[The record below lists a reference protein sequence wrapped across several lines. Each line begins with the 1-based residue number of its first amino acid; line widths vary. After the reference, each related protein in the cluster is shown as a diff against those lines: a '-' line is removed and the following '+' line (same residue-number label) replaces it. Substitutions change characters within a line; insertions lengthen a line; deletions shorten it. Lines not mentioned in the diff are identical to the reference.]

1 MAFKK
6 DTKIKSNFTKITI
19 GLASPEEI
27 LENSCG
33 EVTKPETINY
43 RTYKPERDGLF
54 CERIFGPT
62 KDYEC
67 ACGKYKRIRYKGIVC
82 DRCGVEVTE
91 KKVRRERTGHIEL
104 VVPVAHIWYFRSLPN
119 KIGYLLGLPT
129 KKLDA
134 IIYYERYVVIQP
146 GVMAGKKDAEGN
158 DLIGSNM
165 YDLLSEEEYNEIV
178 ETKLSPE
185 NDYLDD
191 NDPNKFIAKMGA
203 EAIYDL
209 LVRLDLDSLSYEL
222 RDRANSDSSMQ
233 RKNEALKRLQVV
245 EAFRSSVEKGINRPE
260 WMIMKIIP
268 VTPPELR
275 PLVPLDGGRFATS
288 DLNDLYRRVIIRNN
302 RLKRL
307 MEIKAPEVILRNE
320 KRMLQEAVDSL
331 FDNSR
336 KSSAVKS
343 ESNRPLKSLS
353 DSLKGKQ
360 GRFRQNLLSKRV
372 DYSARSVIVVGP
384 ELKMGECGL
393 PKLMAAEL
401 CPELKMGEC
410 GLPKLMA
417 AELYKPF
424 IIRKLIERGIVKT
437 VKSAKKIV
445 DRREP
450 VIWDILENVMKGHPV
465 LLNRAPTLHRLGIQ
479 AFQPKLIE
487 GKAIQ
492 LHPLACTAF
501 NADFDGDQMAVHLP
515 LSNEAILEAQIL
527 MLQSHNILNPANG
540 APITVPS
547 QDMVLGLY
555 YISKIR
561 PGAKGEGLTFY
572 GPEEAII
579 AHNEGKCDLHA
590 QVKVMVDDI
599 VDGKP
604 CKHMVETS
612 VGRVIVNG
620 IIPKEVGYVNRII
633 SKKSLRD
640 IIADVIKN
648 VGFAEACEFLDG
660 IKNLGYRMAYE
671 AGLSFNLDDI
681 IIPESKKALVEK
693 GNEEVRQITENY
705 NMGFITDN
713 ERYNQVI
720 DTWTHINN
728 DLGNVLMKEMT
739 EADQGFNAVF
749 MMLDSGARGSKDQIR
764 QLSGMRGLM
773 AKPQK
778 AGAEGAQIIENPI
791 LSNFKEGM
799 SVLEYFISTHG
810 ARKGLADT
818 AMKTADAGYLTRRL
832 VDVSHDVIINEE
844 DCGTLRGL
852 VCTALKNGDE
862 TISTLYE
869 RILGRVSVH
878 DIIHPST
885 GELIVA
891 AGEEIT
897 EPIAQA
903 IEDSPIE
910 SVEIR
915 SVLTCESKHGVCMK
929 CYGRNLAT
937 RRMVQKGEAVG
948 VIAAQAIGEPG
959 TQLTLRTF
967 HAGGVAANAAA
978 NASIVAKN
986 DSLLEFEEVRTVPFD
1001 EDGREC
1007 DMVVSRLG
1015 EIRFVD
1021 PNTKI
1026 VLSTVN
1032 VPYGS
1037 SLYFKTG
1044 DTVKKG
1050 DKIAQWDPF
1059 NAVIVTEYAGTLKF
1073 HDVIEGITFR
1083 AETDDTTGLT
1093 EKIVTESKDK
1103 SKVPTCDVIGA
1114 DGEVIGTYNFP
1125 VGGHVVVED
1134 GQTMKTGETLVKIPR
1149 AAAKGGDI
1157 TGGLPRVT
1165 ELFEARN
1172 PSNPAIVSEIDG
1184 EVTMGKVKRGN
1195 REIIVTSKTGEQRK
1209 YLVSLSKQILV
1220 QEHDAVRAGT
1230 PLSDGVITPADILAI
1245 KGPTAVQEYI
1255 VNEVQDVYRLQGVKI
1270 NDKHFEIIVR
1280 QMMRKVQI
1288 NDPGDTSFLE
1298 QEIVDKLDFAE
1309 ENDRIWG
1316 KKVVIDAG
1324 DSENLQ
1330 KGQIVTARKLRDENS
1345 MLKRRDMKI
1354 VQVRDA
1360 VPATSTQ
1367 ILQGI
1372 TRAALQTKSFM
1383 SAASFQETTKVLN
1396 EAAIRGK
1403 VDTLEGMK
1411 ENVIAGHLIP
1421 AGTGLREFEKIIV
1434 GSKEEY
1440 ERMQANKKNVLDF
1453 AEEPALEEK

>member
-1 MAFKK
+1 MAFKREN
-6 DTKIKSNFTKITI
+6 KIKSNFTKITI

-27 LENSCG
+27 QSNSYG
-33 EVTKPETINY
+33 EVLKPETINY

-67 ACGKYKRIRYKGIVC
+67 HCGKYKRIRYKGIVC

-91 KKVRRERTGHIEL
+91 KKVRRERAGHIQL

-119 KIGYLLGLPT
+119 KMGYLLGIPT
-129 KKLDA
+129 KKLDS

-146 GVMAGKKDAEGN
+146 GVLGDEFAVN
-158 DLIGSNM
+158 DLLTE
-165 YDLLSEEEYNEIV
+165 DEYLEIL
-178 ETKLSPE
+178 KRLPKD
-185 NDYLDD
+185 NQYLEDT
-191 NDPNKFIAKMGA
+191 DPNKFIAKMGA
-203 EAIYDL
+203 EAVYDL
-209 LVRLDLDSLSYEL
+209 LTRINLDDLSYEL
-222 RDRANSDSSMQ
+222 RARANSDTSVQ
-233 RKNEALKRLQVV
+233 RKTEALKRLQVV
-245 EAFRSSVEKGINRPE
+245 ESFRASKDRNRPE
-260 WMIMKIIP
+260 WMIMKVIP

-288 DLNDLYRRVIIRNN
+288 DLNDLYRRVLIRNN

-307 MEIKAPEVILRNE
+307 LEIKAPEVILRNE

-343 ESNRPLKSLS
+343 DSNRPLKSLS

-360 GRFRQNLLSKRV
+360 GRFRQNLLGKRV
-372 DYSARSVIVVGP
+372 DYSARSVIVVG
-384 ELKMGECGL
+384 
-393 PKLMAAEL
+393 
-401 CPELKMGEC
+401 PELKMGEC

-445 DRREP
+445 DRRES
-450 VIWDILENVMKGHPV
+450 VIWDILEHVMKGHPV

-479 AFQPKLIE
+479 AFQPKMIE

-515 LSNEAILEAQIL
+515 LSNEAILEAQML

-555 YISKIR
+555 YITKLR
-561 PGAKGEGLTFY
+561 PGAKGSGLTFY
-572 GPEEAII
+572 GAEEAII
-579 AHNEGKCDLHA
+579 AFNERRVDVHA
-590 QVKVMVDDI
+590 PVKVMVDD
-599 VDGKP
+599 VDEEGNIY
-604 CKHMVETS
+604 KHLVETS
-612 VGRVIVNG
+612 VGRVIVNE
-620 IIPKEVGYVNRII
+620 IIPVEVGYVNTII

-640 IIADVIKN
+640 IISRVIKT
-648 VGFAEACEFLDG
+648 VGMARAGEFLDG
-660 IKNLGYRMAYE
+660 IKNLGYRKAYE
-671 AGLSFNLDDI
+671 GGLSFNLDDI
-681 IIPESKKALVEK
+681 IIPAEKADIVK
-693 GNEEVRQITENY
+693 RGNEEIDQITMNY

-720 DTWTHINN
+720 DTWTHVNT
-728 DLGNVLMKEMT
+728 DLKKTLMKQMT

-749 MMLDSGARGSKDQIR
+749 MMLDSGARGSADQIA
-764 QLSGMRGLM
+764 QLAGMRGLM

-862 TISTLYE
+862 VISTLSE

-878 DIIHPST
+878 DIIHPTT
-885 GELIVA
+885 GRLIVA

-897 EPIAQA
+897 EKVAQE

-937 RRMVQKGEAVG
+937 RKMVQKGEAVG

-978 NASIVAKN
+978 NAAIFAKN
-986 DSLLEFEEVRTVPFD
+986 PSKIEFEELRTVPFD
-1001 EDGREC
+1001 EDGKMCE
-1007 DMVVSRLG
+1007 MVVSRLG
-1015 EIRFVD
+1015 EVRFVD
-1021 PNTKI
+1021 PNTNI
-1026 VLSTVN
+1026 VLSTMN

-1037 SLYFKTG
+1037 SLYHKNG
-1044 DTVKKG
+1044 EIVEKG
-1050 DKIAQWDPF
+1050 EKIAQWDPF
-1059 NAVIVTEYAGTLKF
+1059 NAVIVTEYAGTLRF
-1073 HDVIEGITFR
+1073 NDVKEGATYR

-1093 EKIVTESKDK
+1093 EKIITESKDRNM
-1103 SKVPTCDVIGA
+1103 VPTCDILDA
-1114 DGEVIGTYNFP
+1114 NGEKIGTYNFP
-1125 VGGHVVVED
+1125 VGGHIVVED
-1134 GQTMKTGETLVKIPR
+1134 GQTVKTGETLVKIPR
-1149 AAAKGGDI
+1149 AAVKGGDI

-1172 PSNPAIVSEIDG
+1172 PSNPAVVSEIDG
-1184 EVTMGKVKRGN
+1184 EVSMGKVKRGN

-1230 PLSDGVITPADILAI
+1230 PLSDGVITPNDILAI

-1298 QEIVDKLDFAE
+1298 QEVVDKLDFAE

-1324 DSENLQ
+1324 DSQNLQ
-1330 KGQIVTARKLRDENS
+1330 KGQIVTVRRLRDENS
-1345 MLKRRDMKI
+1345 QLKRKDLRLVK
-1354 VQVRDA
+1354 VRDA
-1360 VPATSTQ
+1360 VAATSTQ

-1403 VDTLEGMK
+1403 VDKLEGMK
-1411 ENVIAGHLIP
+1411 ENVICGHLIP
-1421 AGTGLREFEKIIV
+1421 AGTGLREFDKLIV

-1440 ERMQANKKNVLDF
+1440 NRIQANRKNVIEYS
-1453 AEEPALEEK
+1453 EEPASQDED

>member
-6 DTKIKSNFTKITI
+6 DSKIKSNFTKITI

-27 LENSCG
+27 LESSFG

-146 GVMAGKKDAEGN
+146 GLLAGKKDSEGN
-158 DLIGSNM
+158 DLLGSNKF
-165 YDLLSEEEYNEIV
+165 DLLSEEEYNDLLDNHI
-178 ETKLSPE
+178 SPE

-191 NDPNKFIAKMGA
+191 SDPNKFIAKMGA

-209 LVRLDLDSLSYEL
+209 LVRIDLDSLSYEL
-222 RDRANSDSSMQ
+222 RDRANSDSSVQ

-245 EAFRSSVEKGINRPE
+245 EAFRGSKNINRPE

-268 VTPPELR
+268 VIPPELR

-307 MEIKAPEVILRNE
+307 IEIKAPEVILRNE

-343 ESNRPLKSLS
+343 DSNRPLKSLS

-360 GRFRQNLLSKRV
+360 GRFRQNLLGKRV
-372 DYSARSVIVVGP
+372 DYSARSVIVVG
-384 ELKMGECGL
+384 
-393 PKLMAAEL
+393 
-401 CPELKMGEC
+401 PELKMGEC

-555 YISKIR
+555 YITKIR

-590 QVKVMVDDI
+590 QVKVVVKDLDEGGKLVDR
-599 VDGKP
+599 
-604 CKHMVETS
+604 MVETS

-620 IIPKEVGYVNRII
+620 IIPEEVGYVNKVI

-640 IIADVIKN
+640 IIADVIKT

-660 IKNLGYRMAYE
+660 IKNLGYRMAYL

-681 IIPESKKALVEK
+681 IIPPEKAALVEK

-705 NMGFITDN
+705 NMGFITDT

-832 VDVSHDVIINEE
+832 VDVSHDVIITEE

-862 TISTLYE
+862 VISTLYE

-878 DIIHPST
+878 DIIHPTT

-897 EPIAQA
+897 EAVAQK

-978 NASIVAKN
+978 NAAIFAKN
-986 DSLLEFEEVRTVPFD
+986 DSRLEFEELRTVPFD
-1001 EDGREC
+1001 EDGRKCE
-1007 DMVVSRLG
+1007 MVVSRLG
-1015 EIRFVD
+1015 EVRFVD

-1026 VLSTVN
+1026 VLSTMN

-1037 SLYFKTG
+1037 SLYHKTG
-1044 DTVKKG
+1044 DIVAKG
-1050 DKIAQWDPF
+1050 EKIAQWDPF

-1073 HDVIEGITFR
+1073 NDVIEGVTYR
-1083 AETDDTTGLT
+1083 AETDETTELT
-1093 EKIVTESKDK
+1093 EKIITESKDK
-1103 SKVPTCDVIGA
+1103 SKVPTCDIIDANGDKV
-1114 DGEVIGTYNFP
+1114 GTYNFP

-1134 GQTMKTGETLVKIPR
+1134 GQTVKTGETLVKIPR
-1149 AAAKGGDI
+1149 AVGKAGDI

-1172 PSNPAIVSEIDG
+1172 PSNPAVVSEIDG

-1230 PLSDGVITPADILAI
+1230 PLSDGVVTPADILAI

-1316 KKVVIDAG
+1316 KKVVTDAG
-1324 DSENLQ
+1324 DSDNLQ
-1330 KGQIVTARKLRDENS
+1330 KGQIVTVRKLRDENS
-1345 MLKRRDMKI
+1345 MLKRRDLKL

-1403 VDTLEGMK
+1403 VDYLEGMK
-1411 ENVIAGHLIP
+1411 ENVICGHLIP
-1421 AGTGLREFEKIIV
+1421 AGTGLREFEKLIV

-1440 ERMQANKKNVLDF
+1440 DRMQANRKNVLDF
-1453 AEEPALEEK
+1453 GDEESEPAAAEEKPAEAVATEPQA

>member
-6 DTKIKSNFTKITI
+6 DSKIKSNFTKITI

-27 LENSCG
+27 LESSYG

-119 KIGYLLGLPT
+119 KLGYLLGLPT
-129 KKLDA
+129 KKLDT

-146 GVMAGKKDAEGN
+146 GVMEGKKDSEGN
-158 DLIGSNM
+158 DAIGSNKF
-165 YDLLSEEEYNEIV
+165 DLLSEDEYNDILDNHVSQDNE
-178 ETKLSPE
+178 
-185 NDYLDD
+185 YLEDS
-191 NDPNKFIAKMGA
+191 DPTKFIAKMGA
-203 EAIYDL
+203 EAIYEL
-209 LVRLDLDSLSYEL
+209 LIRLDLDSLSYEL

-245 EAFRSSVEKGINRPE
+245 EAFRGSKDFNHPE

-268 VTPPELR
+268 VIPPELR

-307 MEIKAPEVILRNE
+307 IEIKAPEVILRNE

-343 ESNRPLKSLS
+343 DSNRPLKSLS

-360 GRFRQNLLSKRV
+360 GRFRQNLLGKRV
-372 DYSARSVIVVGP
+372 DYSARSVIVVG
-384 ELKMGECGL
+384 
-393 PKLMAAEL
+393 
-401 CPELKMGEC
+401 PELKMGEC

-515 LSNEAILEAQIL
+515 LSNEAVLEAQIL

-555 YISKIR
+555 YITKIR

-579 AHNEGKCDLHA
+579 AHNDGKCELHSLIKVIVKDLDE
-590 QVKVMVDDI
+590 KGNI
-599 VDGKP
+599 VDK
-604 CKHMVETS
+604 MVETS

-620 IIPKEVGYVNRII
+620 IIPDEVGFVNKVI

-640 IIADVIKN
+640 IIADVIKT

-660 IKNLGYRMAYE
+660 IKNLGYRMAYL

-681 IIPESKKALVEK
+681 IIPPEKVTLVEK
-693 GNEEVRQITENY
+693 GNEEIRQITENY
-705 NMGFITDN
+705 NMGFITDT

-832 VDVSHDVIINEE
+832 VDVSHDVIINED

-862 TISTLYE
+862 IISTLSE

-878 DIIHPST
+878 DIIHPTT
-885 GELIVA
+885 GALIIA

-897 EPIAQA
+897 EQVAQI

-915 SVLTCESKHGVCMK
+915 SVLTCESKHGVCKK

-978 NASIVAKN
+978 NAAIIAKN
-986 DSLLEFEEVRTVPFD
+986 DSKIEFEELRTVPF
-1001 EDGREC
+1001 EEEGKKCE
-1007 DMVVSRLG
+1007 MVVSRLG
-1015 EIRFVD
+1015 EVRFVD

-1026 VLSTVN
+1026 VLSTMN
-1032 VPYGS
+1032 IPYGS
-1037 SLYFKTG
+1037 SLYHKSG
-1044 DTVKKG
+1044 DVVPK
-1050 DKIAQWDPF
+1050 DEKIAQWNPF

-1073 HDVIEGITFR
+1073 NDVIEGITFR
-1083 AETDDTTGLT
+1083 AETDETTGLT
-1093 EKIVTESKDK
+1093 EKIITESKDK
-1103 SKVPTCDVIGA
+1103 SKVPTCDILDANG
-1114 DGEVIGTYNFP
+1114 DKLGTYNFP
-1125 VGGHVVVED
+1125 VGGHVVVDD
-1134 GQTMKTGETLVKIPR
+1134 GQTLKTGETLVKIPR
-1149 AAAKGGDI
+1149 AVGKAGDI

-1172 PSNPAIVSEIDG
+1172 PSNPAVVSEIDG

-1309 ENDRIWG
+1309 ENDRVWG
-1316 KKVVIDAG
+1316 KKVITDAG
-1324 DSENLQ
+1324 DSETM
-1330 KGQIVTARKLRDENS
+1330 KAGQIVTVRKLRDENS
-1345 MLKRRDMKI
+1345 SLKRRDLKLI
-1354 VQVRDA
+1354 QVRDA

-1403 VDTLEGMK
+1403 VDRLEGMK
-1411 ENVIAGHLIP
+1411 ENVICGHLIP
-1421 AGTGLREFEKIIV
+1421 AGTGQREFEKLIV

-1440 ERMQANKKNVLDF
+1440 DRIQANRKNVIDF
-1453 AEEPALEEK
+1453 AEEAVDAKNE

>member
-1 MAFKK
+1 MAFRKENK
-6 DTKIKSNFTKITI
+6 TKSNFSKISI

-27 LENSCG
+27 LENSSG
-33 EVTKPETINY
+33 EVLKPETINY

-54 CERIFGPT
+54 CERIFGPI

-67 ACGKYKRIRYKGIVC
+67 HCGKYKRIRYKGIVC

-91 KKVRRERTGHIEL
+91 KKVRRERMGHIQL

-129 KKLDA
+129 KKLDS

-146 GVMAGKKDAEGN
+146 GVKAEDG
-158 DLIGSNM
+158 IAE
-165 YDLLSEEEYNEIV
+165 YDLLSEEEYLDILDTLPKDNQ
-178 ETKLSPE
+178 
-185 NDYLDD
+185 YLED

-209 LVRLDLDSLSYEL
+209 LARLDLDALSYEL
-222 RDRANSDSSMQ
+222 RHRAGNDASQQ

-245 EAFRSSVEKGINRPE
+245 ESFRASRGRNKPE
-260 WMIMKIIP
+260 WMIVRIVP
-268 VTPPELR
+268 VIPPELR

-307 MEIKAPEVILRNE
+307 IEIKAPEVILRNE
-320 KRMLQEAVDSL
+320 KRMLQESVDSL

-336 KSSAVKS
+336 KSSAVKTDA
-343 ESNRPLKSLS
+343 NRPLKSLS

-360 GRFRQNLLSKRV
+360 GRFRQNLLGKRV

-384 ELKMGECGL
+384 ELKMGECGI
-393 PKLMAAEL
+393 
-401 CPELKMGEC
+401 
-410 GLPKLMA
+410 PKLMA

-445 DRREP
+445 DRKEP
-450 VIWDILENVMKGHPV
+450 VIWDILEHVMKGHPV

-479 AFQPKLIE
+479 AFQPKMIE

-515 LSNEAILEAQIL
+515 LSNEAILEAQML

-540 APITVPS
+540 APITVPA

-555 YISKIR
+555 YITKLRS
-561 PGAKGEGLTFY
+561 GAKGEGLTFY
-572 GPEEAII
+572 GPEEALI
-579 AHNEGKCDLHA
+579 AYNEGKVDIHA
-590 QVKVMVDDI
+590 PVKVIVKDVDENGNI
-599 VDGKP
+599 VDV
-604 CKHMVETS
+604 MRETS
-612 VGRVIVNG
+612 VGRVIVNE
-620 IIPKEVGYVNRII
+620 IVPPEAGYINTII

-640 IIADVIKN
+640 IISDVIK
-648 VGFAEACEFLDG
+648 VCGVAKAADFLDG
-660 IKNLGYRMAYE
+660 IKNLGYQMAFKG
-671 AGLSFNLDDI
+671 GLSFNLGDI
-681 IIPESKKALVEK
+681 IIPKEKETLVQK
-693 GNEEVRQITENY
+693 GYDEVEQVVNNY
-705 NMGFITDN
+705 NMGFITNN
-713 ERYNQVI
+713 ESYNQII
-720 DTWTHINN
+720 DTWTHVNSKLSNI
-728 DLGNVLMKEMT
+728 LMKQLT
-739 EADQGFNAVF
+739 NDNDGFNSVF
-749 MMLDSGARGSKDQIR
+749 MMMDSGARGSKEQIR

-778 AGAEGAQIIENPI
+778 AGAEGGQIIENPI
-791 LSNFKEGM
+791 LSNFKEGL

-818 AMKTADAGYLTRRL
+818 ALKTADAGYLTRRL
-832 VDVSHDVIINEE
+832 VDVSHDVIITEE

-852 VCTALKNGDE
+852 VCTDLKNNDE
-862 TISTLYE
+862 VIATLYE

-878 DIIHPST
+878 DIIHPTT
-885 GELIVA
+885 GELLVA
-891 AGEEIT
+891 GGEEIT
-897 EPIAQA
+897 EEVAKKIQ
-903 IEDSPIE
+903 DSPIE

-915 SVLTCESKHGVCMK
+915 SVLTCEAKKGVCAK

-937 RRMVQKGEAVG
+937 SRMVQKGEAVG
-948 VIAAQAIGEPG
+948 VIAAQSIGEPG

-967 HAGGVAANAAA
+967 HAGGTAANIAA

-986 DSLLEFEEVRTVPFD
+986 SARLEFEELRTVDIVD
-1001 EDGREC
+1001 EMGEAAKVVVGRLAE
-1007 DMVVSRLG
+1007 V
-1015 EIRFVD
+1015 RFVD
-1021 PNTKI
+1021 VNTGI
-1026 VLSTVN
+1026 VLSTHN

-1037 SLYFKTG
+1037 TLYVSDG
-1044 DTVKKG
+1044 DLVEKG
-1050 DKIAQWDPF
+1050 KLIAKWDPF
-1059 NAVIVTEYAGTLKF
+1059 NAVIITEATGKIEF
-1073 HDVIEGITFR
+1073 EGVIENVTYKVESDE
-1083 AETDDTTGLT
+1083 ATGLR
-1093 EKIVTESKDK
+1093 EIIIIESKDK
-1103 SKVPTCDVIGA
+1103 TKVPSAHILTE
-1114 DGEVIGTYNFP
+1114 DGDLIRTYNLP
-1125 VGGHVVVED
+1125 VGGHVIIEN
-1134 GQTMKTGETLVKIPR
+1134 GQKVKAGEVIVKIPR
-1149 AAAKGGDI
+1149 AVGKAGDI

-1172 PSNPAIVSEIDG
+1172 PSNPAVVSEIDG
-1184 EVTMGKVKRGN
+1184 EVTMGKIKRGN
-1195 REIIVTSKTGEQRK
+1195 REIIVTSKTGEVKK
-1209 YLVSLSKQILV
+1209 YLVALSKQILV
-1220 QEHDAVRAGT
+1220 QENDYVRAGT
-1230 PLSDGVITPADILAI
+1230 PLSDGATTPADILAI

-1288 NDPGDTSFLE
+1288 DEPGDTRFLE
-1298 QEIVDKLDFAE
+1298 QQVVDKLEFME

-1316 KKVVIDAG
+1316 KKVVVDAG
-1324 DSENLQ
+1324 DSQNMQ
-1330 KGQIVTARKLRDENS
+1330 PGQIVTARKLRDENS
-1345 MLKRRDMKI
+1345 MLKRRDLKP
-1354 VQVRDA
+1354 VEVRDA
-1360 VPATSTQ
+1360 VAATSTQ

-1372 TRAALQTKSFM
+1372 TRAALQTSSFM

-1396 EAAIRGK
+1396 EAAINGK
-1403 VDTLEGMK
+1403 TDKLEGMK
-1411 ENVIAGHLIP
+1411 ENVICGHLIP
-1421 AGTGLREFEKIIV
+1421 AGTGQREFEKIIV

-1440 ERMQANKKNVLDF
+1440 DRILANKKTVLDYN
-1453 AEEPALEEK
+1453 EVE

>member
-6 DTKIKSNFTKITI
+6 DTKVKNNFSKITI
-19 GLASPEEI
+19 SLASPEEI
-27 LENSCG
+27 KENSYG

-54 CERIFGPT
+54 CEKIFGPT

-67 ACGKYKRIRYKGIVC
+67 GCGKYKRIRYKGIVC

-91 KKVRRERTGHIEL
+91 RKVRRERSGHIEL

-129 KKLDA
+129 KKLDTVV
-134 IIYYERYVVIQP
+134 YYEKYIVIQP
-146 GVMAGKKDAEGN
+146 GAVAGMKNPETGEDLNGSHRLDLLTEDEYLNIVDNRLSDTN
-158 DLIGSNM
+158 DL
-165 YDLLSEEEYNEIV
+165 
-178 ETKLSPE
+178 
-185 NDYLDD
+185 LDD
-191 NDPNKFIAKMGA
+191 SDPNKFIAKMGA
-203 EAIYDL
+203 EAILDL
-209 LVRLDLDSLSYEL
+209 LHELTIEDANGLTGLDKLSFEL
-222 RDRANSDSSMQ
+222 RDRASNDSSQM
-233 RKNEALKRLQVV
+233 RKTEALKRLQVV
-245 EAFRSSVEKGINRPE
+245 EAFRSSKNVNKPE

-268 VTPPELR
+268 VIPPELR

-336 KSSAVKS
+336 KASAVKS

-360 GRFRQNLLSKRV
+360 GRFRQNLLGKRV
-372 DYSARSVIVVGP
+372 DYSARSVIVVG
-384 ELKMGECGL
+384 
-393 PKLMAAEL
+393 
-401 CPELKMGEC
+401 PELKMGEC

-465 LLNRAPTLHRLGIQ
+465 LLNRAPTLHRLSVL

-492 LHPLACTAF
+492 LHPLACTPF

-515 LSNEAILEAQIL
+515 LSNEAVLEAQIL
-527 MLQSHNILNPANG
+527 MLQSHNVLNPANG
-540 APITVPS
+540 ASITVPS

-555 YISKIR
+555 YITKIR
-561 PGAKGEGLTFY
+561 PGAKGEGLSFY

-579 AHNEGKCDLHA
+579 AYNEKRCDLHA
-590 QVKVMVDDI
+590 QVKVLVDDLI
-599 VDGKP
+599 DGKRVR
-604 CKHMVETS
+604 HMVETS
-612 VGRVIVNG
+612 VGRVVVNELVPSEIG
-620 IIPKEVGYVNRII
+620 FFNGII
-633 SKKSLRD
+633 SKKSLRNL
-640 IIADVIKN
+640 IAIVIKS
-648 VGFAEACEFLDG
+648 VGMARACTFLDG
-660 IKNLGYRMAYE
+660 IKNLGYRMAYL

-681 IIPESKKALVEK
+681 IVPDDKKAIVQK
-693 GNEEVRQITENY
+693 GQDEVDNITANFD
-705 NMGFITDN
+705 MGLITDK

-720 DTWTHINN
+720 DAWTHVNAN
-728 DLGNVLMKEMT
+728 LKKAVMKHMT
-739 EADQGFNAVF
+739 EADQGFNAVY
-749 MMLDSGARGSKDQIR
+749 MMLDSGARGSADQIA
-764 QLSGMRGLM
+764 QLAGMRGLM

-778 AGAEGAQIIENPI
+778 AGAEGNSIIENPI
-791 LSNFKEGM
+791 LSNLKEGM
-799 SVLEYFISTHG
+799 SVQEYFIASHG

-832 VDVSHDVIINEE
+832 VDVAHDVIITEE

-852 VCTALKNGDE
+852 ECRALKNGDE
-862 TISTLYE
+862 VISSLSE

-878 DIIHPST
+878 DVVDPHT
-885 GELIVA
+885 NEVIVV
-891 AGEEIT
+891 AGEEIR
-897 EPIAQA
+897 EDEAER
-903 IEDSPIE
+903 IEKCGVE
-910 SVEIR
+910 MVEIR
-915 SVLTCESKHGVCMK
+915 SVLTCESKKGVCRK

-937 RRMVQKGEAVG
+937 AKMVQMGEAVG

-967 HAGGVAANAAA
+967 HAGGVAGNVAA
-978 NASIVAKN
+978 NAGIKAKN
-986 DSLLEFEEVRTVPFD
+986 EARLKFEELRTVPYVD
-1001 EDGREC
+1001 DNDVEC
-1007 DMVVSRLG
+1007 QMVVSRLA
-1015 EIRFVD
+1015 EVQFID
-1021 PNTKI
+1021 QNTDI
-1026 VLSTVN
+1026 VLSSMQ

-1037 SLYFKTG
+1037 SLYFKDG
-1044 DTVKKG
+1044 DTVKPG
-1050 DKIAQWDPF
+1050 DQICRWDPF
-1059 NAVIVTEYAGTLKF
+1059 NAVIVSEYAGKLCF
-1073 HDVIEGITFR
+1073 HDVVEGQTFK
-1083 AETDDTTGLT
+1083 AETDETSGMT
-1093 EKIVTESKDK
+1093 ERIITDSRDHTL
-1103 SKVPTCDVIGA
+1103 VPTVDVVNA
-1114 DGEVIGTYNFP
+1114 DGEVLVTYNLP
-1125 VGGHVVVED
+1125 VGGHLVVENGD
-1134 GQTMKTGETLVKIPR
+1134 VIKTGTTLVKIPR
-1149 AAAKGGDI
+1149 AVGGAGDI

-1172 PSNPAIVSEIDG
+1172 PSNPAVVSEIDG
-1184 EVTMGKVKRGN
+1184 EVSMGKQKRGN
-1195 REIIVTSKTGEQRK
+1195 REVIVTSKTADQKK
-1209 YLVSLSKQILV
+1209 YLVPLSRQILV

-1230 PLSDGVITPADILAI
+1230 PLSDGSITPNDILAI

-1280 QMMRKVQI
+1280 QMMRKVRI
-1288 NDPGDTSFLE
+1288 DDPGDTIFLE
-1298 QEIVDKLDFAE
+1298 QELVDKLDFAD

-1316 KKVVIDAG
+1316 KKVVTDAG
-1324 DSENLQ
+1324 DSEVLV
-1330 KGQIVTARKLRDENS
+1330 KGQIVSARKLRDENS
-1345 MLKRRDMKI
+1345 SLKRRDLKL

-1367 ILQGI
+1367 VLQGI
-1372 TRAALQTKSFM
+1372 TRAALGTKSFM

-1403 VDTLEGMK
+1403 VDHLEGMK
-1411 ENVIAGHLIP
+1411 ENVICGHLIP
-1421 AGTGLREFEKIIV
+1421 AGTGLRRWEKIIV
-1434 GSKEEY
+1434 GSREEY
-1440 ERMQANKKNVLDF
+1440 DRMEANKKNVLDF
-1453 AEEPALEEK
+1453 ANQAEEQ

>member
-1 MAFKK
+1 MAFRKE
-6 DTKIKSNFTKITI
+6 TKIKSNFTKISI

-27 LENSCG
+27 LENSSG
-33 EVTKPETINY
+33 EVLKPETINY

-54 CERIFGPT
+54 CERIFGPV

-67 ACGKYKRIRYKGIVC
+67 HCGKYKRIRYKGIVC

-91 KKVRRERTGHIEL
+91 KKVRRERMGHIQL

-129 KKLDA
+129 KKLDSV
-134 IIYYERYVVIQP
+134 IYYERYVVIQP
-146 GVMAGKKDAEGN
+146 GVKAEDGVN
-158 DLIGSNM
+158 V
-165 YDLLSEEEYNEIV
+165 YDLLSEEEYLDILDTLPKDNQ
-178 ETKLSPE
+178 
-185 NDYLDD
+185 YLEDT
-191 NDPNKFIAKMGA
+191 DPNKFIAKMGA

-209 LVRLDLDSLSYEL
+209 LSRLDLDALSYEL
-222 RDRANSDSSMQ
+222 RDKAGSDSSQQ
-233 RKNEALKRLQVV
+233 RKTEALKRLQVV
-245 EAFRSSVEKGINRPE
+245 ESFRASRGRNKPE
-260 WMIMKIIP
+260 WMIVRIVP
-268 VTPPELR
+268 VIPPELR

-307 MEIKAPEVILRNE
+307 IEIKAPEVILRNE

-336 KSSAVKS
+336 KSSAVKTDA
-343 ESNRPLKSLS
+343 NRPLKSLS

-360 GRFRQNLLSKRV
+360 GRFRQNLLGKRV

-384 ELKMGECGL
+384 ELKMGECGI
-393 PKLMAAEL
+393 
-401 CPELKMGEC
+401 
-410 GLPKLMA
+410 PKLMA

-445 DRREP
+445 DRKEA
-450 VIWDILENVMKGHPV
+450 VIWDILEYVMKGHPV

-479 AFQPKLIE
+479 AFQPKMIE

-515 LSNEAILEAQIL
+515 LSNEAILEAQML
-527 MLQSHNILNPANG
+527 MLQAHNILNPANG
-540 APITVPS
+540 APITVPA

-555 YISKIR
+555 YITKLR
-561 PGAKGEGLTFY
+561 KGAKGEGLKFY

-579 AHNEGKCDLHA
+579 AYNEGKVDIHAPVQVLVNDLDENGNI
-590 QVKVMVDDI
+590 VKM
-599 VDGKP
+599 
-604 CKHMVETS
+604 MRETS
-612 VGRVIVNG
+612 VGRVIVNELV
-620 IIPKEVGYVNRII
+620 PDEVGYLNTII

-640 IIADVIKN
+640 IISNVIKT
-648 VGFAEACEFLDG
+648 VGVARACEFLDG
-660 IKNLGYRMAYE
+660 IKNLGYKMAYQG
-671 AGLSFNLDDI
+671 GLSFNLGDI
-681 IIPESKKALVEK
+681 IIPKEK
-693 GNEEVRQITENY
+693 EELIKRGNEEIDQIMMNY

-720 DTWTHINN
+720 DTWTHVNN
-728 DLGNVLMKEMT
+728 DLSNILMKT
-739 EADQGFNAVF
+739 ISSDDQGFNSVF
-749 MMLDSGARGSKDQIR
+749 MMLDSGARGSKEQIR

-791 LSNFKEGM
+791 LSNFKEGL

-818 AMKTADAGYLTRRL
+818 ALKTADAGYLTRRL
-832 VDVSHDVIINEE
+832 VDVSHDVIVNEE

-852 VCTALKNGDE
+852 VCTALKNNDE
-862 TISTLYE
+862 VIATLYE

-878 DIIHPST
+878 DIIHPTT

-891 AGEEIT
+891 GGEEIT
-897 EPIAQA
+897 EDVAQK

-915 SVLTCESKHGVCMK
+915 SVLTCESKKGVCAK

-937 RRMVQKGEAVG
+937 SRMVNKGEAVG
-948 VIAAQAIGEPG
+948 VIAAQSIGEPG

-967 HAGGVAANAAA
+967 HAGGTAGNIAA
-978 NASIVAKN
+978 NASIVAKH
-986 DSLLEFEEVRTVPFD
+986 DARLEFEELRVVDTVEETGEAVKIVVGRLAEVRFIDV
-1001 EDGREC
+1001 
-1007 DMVVSRLG
+1007 
-1015 EIRFVD
+1015 
-1021 PNTKI
+1021 NTGI
-1026 VLSTVN
+1026 VLSTHN

-1037 SLYFKTG
+1037 KLYAADGEVVEK
-1044 DTVKKG
+1044 DRL
-1050 DKIAQWDPF
+1050 IAKWDPF
-1059 NAVIVTEYAGTLKF
+1059 NAVIITEAAGRVEF
-1073 HDVIEGITFR
+1073 ESVIEGITYKVESDE
-1083 AETDDTTGLT
+1083 ATGLR
-1093 EKIVTESKDK
+1093 EIIITESKDK
-1103 SKVPTCDVIGA
+1103 TKVPSAHIMSEDGSVIR
-1114 DGEVIGTYNFP
+1114 TYNLP
-1125 VGGHVVVED
+1125 VGGHVVVENNQKVKSGD
-1134 GQTMKTGETLVKIPR
+1134 VLVKIPR
-1149 AAAKGGDI
+1149 AVGKAGDI

-1172 PSNPAIVSEIDG
+1172 PSNPAVVSEIDG

-1195 REIIVTSKTGEQRK
+1195 REIIVTSKTGEVRK
-1209 YLVSLSKQILV
+1209 YLVALSKQILV
-1220 QEHDAVRAGT
+1220 QENDYVRAGT
-1230 PLSDGVITPADILAI
+1230 PLSDGAITPADILAI

-1280 QMMRKVQI
+1280 QMMRKVEI
-1288 NDPGDTSFLE
+1288 NEPGDTRFLE
-1298 QEIVDKLDFAE
+1298 QQIVDKLEFME

-1316 KKVVIDAG
+1316 KKVVTDAG
-1324 DSENLQ
+1324 DSENLVP
-1330 KGQIVTARKLRDENS
+1330 GQIVTARKLRDENS
-1345 MLKRRDMKI
+1345 MLKRRDLKL
-1354 VQVRDA
+1354 VEVRDA

-1372 TRAALQTKSFM
+1372 TRAALQTSSFM

-1396 EAAIRGK
+1396 EAAINGK
-1403 VDTLEGMK
+1403 IDKLEGMK
-1411 ENVIAGHLIP
+1411 ENVICGHLIP
-1421 AGTGLREFEKIIV
+1421 AGTGQREFDKIIV

-1440 ERMQANKKNVLDF
+1440 DRILANRKNVLDYS
-1453 AEEPALEEK
+1453 EVE

>member
-6 DTKIKSNFTKITI
+6 DTKIKNNFTKITI

-27 LENSCG
+27 LENSFG

-91 KKVRRERTGHIEL
+91 KKVRRERSGHIEL
-104 VVPVAHIWYFRSLPN
+104 VVPIAHIWYFRSLPN
-119 KIGYLLGLPT
+119 KIGYLLGMPT

-134 IIYYERYVVIQP
+134 VVYYEKYIVIKP
-146 GVMAGKKDAEGN
+146 GAFEGRTDKDGLEIN
-158 DLIGSNM
+158 GSHRM
-165 YDLLSEEEYNEIV
+165 DLLTEDEYLNI
-178 ETKLSPE
+178 
-185 NDYLDD
+185 LDTQLD
-191 NDPNKFIAKMGA
+191 PNNQLLPDDDPNKFIAKMGA
-203 EAIYDL
+203 EAIRDL
-209 LVRLDLDSLSYEL
+209 LTDLDLDSISYEL
-222 RDRANSDSSMQ
+222 RDRANNDSSQQ
-233 RKNEALKRLQVV
+233 RKTEALKRLQVV
-245 EAFRSSVEKGINRPE
+245 EAFRSSKEVNKPE
-260 WMIMKIIP
+260 WMIMKILP
-268 VTPPELR
+268 VIPPELR

-307 MEIKAPEVILRNE
+307 VEIKAPEVILRNE

-336 KSSAVKS
+336 KASAVKS

-360 GRFRQNLLSKRV
+360 GRFRQNLLGKRV
-372 DYSARSVIVVGP
+372 DYSARSVIVVG
-384 ELKMGECGL
+384 
-393 PKLMAAEL
+393 
-401 CPELKMGEC
+401 PELKMGEC

-515 LSNEAILEAQIL
+515 LSNEAVLEAQIL

-555 YISKIR
+555 YITKLR
-561 PGAKGEGLTFY
+561 PGAKGEGLSFY

-579 AHNEGKCDLHA
+579 AYNDGKCDLHA
-590 QVKVMVDDI
+590 PVKVLVDDI
-599 VDGKP
+599 VEGQP
-604 CKHMVETS
+604 VKHIVETS
-612 VGRVIVNG
+612 VGRVVVNQ
-620 IIPKEVGYVNRII
+620 IIPDELGFVNEII
-633 SKKSLRD
+633 SKKSLRG
-640 IIADVIKN
+640 IIARVIKA
-648 VGFAEACEFLDG
+648 VGMARACAFLDG
-660 IKNLGYRMAYE
+660 IKNLGYHMSYVA
-671 AGLSFNLDDI
+671 NLDDI
-681 IIPESKKALVEK
+681 IIPVEKEAIVEK
-693 GNEEVRQITENY
+693 GQREVEEITNNY

-720 DTWTHINN
+720 DAWTHVN
-728 DLGNVLMKEMT
+728 DELGDVLMKEMT
-739 EADQGFNAVF
+739 EADQGFNAVY
-749 MMLDSGARGSKDQIR
+749 MMLDSGARGSQDQIK

-799 SVLEYFISTHG
+799 SVLEYFIASHG

-832 VDVSHDVIINEE
+832 VDVSHDVIITQE

-852 VCTALKNGDE
+852 ECRALKNGDE
-862 TISTLYE
+862 IVSSLGE

-878 DIIHPST
+878 DIIHPTT
-885 GELIVA
+885 GELICA
-891 AGEEIT
+891 AGEEIN
-897 EPIAQA
+897 EEKADI
-903 IEDSPIE
+903 IEKSPIE
-910 SVEIR
+910 MVEIR
-915 SVLTCESKHGVCMK
+915 SVLTCESKRGICAK

-937 RRMVQKGEAVG
+937 SRMVQLGEAAG

-967 HAGGVAANAAA
+967 HAGGVAGNAAA

-986 DSLLEFEEVRTVPFD
+986 DARIEFEEVRDVPFRDD
-1001 EDGREC
+1001 ESKDCR
-1007 DMVVSRLG
+1007 MVVSRLG
-1015 EIRFVD
+1015 EIRFID
-1021 PNTKI
+1021 PNTDI
-1026 VLSTVN
+1026 VLSTLDL
-1032 VPYGS
+1032 PYGS
-1037 SLYFKTG
+1037 ILYNKHG
-1044 DTVKKG
+1044 DIVKQG
-1050 DKIAQWDPF
+1050 DLIAKWDPF
-1059 NAVIVTEYAGTLKF
+1059 NALIVTEYAGTLRF
-1073 HDVIEGITFR
+1073 NDVIDGVTFK
-1083 AETDDTTGLT
+1083 AETDDTTGLS
-1093 EKIVTESKDK
+1093 EKIIIDAKDHT
-1103 SKVPTCDVIGA
+1103 KVPTCDVLDA
-1114 DGEVIGTYNFP
+1114 DGNVLGTYNFP
-1125 VGGHVVVED
+1125 VGCHVVVED
-1134 GQTMKTGETLVKIPR
+1134 GQKVSTGATLVKIPR
-1149 AAAKGGDI
+1149 AVGGAGDI

-1172 PSNPAIVSEIDG
+1172 PSNPAVVSEIDG
-1184 EVTMGKVKRGN
+1184 EVTMGKLKRGN
-1195 REIIVTSKTGEQRK
+1195 REIIVTPKHGEPHK
-1209 YLVSLSKQILV
+1209 YLVNLSKQLLV

-1230 PLSDGVITPADILAI
+1230 PLSDGVITPNDILAI

-1288 NDPGDTSFLE
+1288 NDPGDTTFLE
-1298 QEIVDKLDFAE
+1298 QELVDKLDFAE

-1316 KKVVIDAG
+1316 KKVVTDAG
-1324 DSENLQ
+1324 DSENL
-1330 KGQIVTARKLRDENS
+1330 KAGQIITLRKLRDENS
-1345 MLKRRDMKI
+1345 SLKRRDLRL

-1360 VPATSTQ
+1360 VQATATQ

-1372 TRAALQTKSFM
+1372 TRAALGTKSFM

-1403 VDTLEGMK
+1403 QDRLEGMK
-1411 ENVIAGHLIP
+1411 ENVICGHRIP
-1421 AGTGLREFEKIIV
+1421 AGTGLRQFDKLIV
-1434 GSKEEY
+1434 GSREDY
-1440 ERMQANKKNVLDF
+1440 ERIEANKKNILDIDV
-1453 AEEPALEEK
+1453 KDSNI

>member
-1 MAFKK
+1 MAFRK
-6 DTKIKSNFTKITI
+6 DSKIKSNFTKISI

-27 LENSCG
+27 LENSSG
-33 EVTKPETINY
+33 EVLKPETINY

-54 CERIFGPT
+54 CERIFGPV

-67 ACGKYKRIRYKGIVC
+67 HCGKYKRIRYKGIVC

-91 KKVRRERTGHIEL
+91 KKVRRERMGHIQL

-119 KIGYLLGLPT
+119 KIGYLLGVPS
-129 KKLDA
+129 KKLDMV
-134 IIYYERYVVIQP
+134 IYYERYIVVQP
-146 GVMAGKKDAEGN
+146 GIKEGEVN
-158 DLIGSNM
+158 T
-165 YDLLSEEEYNEIV
+165 YDLLSEEEYLDIV
-178 ETKLSPE
+178 DSLPAE
-185 NDYLDD
+185 NQYLEDS
-191 NDPNKFIAKMGA
+191 DPNKFIAKMGA

-209 LVRLDLDSLSYEL
+209 LTRLDLDALSYEL
-222 RDRANSDSSMQ
+222 RDKAGNDSSQQ

-245 EAFRSSVEKGINRPE
+245 ESFRSSRGRNKPE
-260 WMIMKIIP
+260 WMIVRIVP
-268 VTPPELR
+268 VTPPDLR

-307 MEIKAPEVILRNE
+307 IEIKAPEVILRNE

-343 ESNRPLKSLS
+343 DANRPLKSLS

-360 GRFRQNLLSKRV
+360 GRFRQNLLGKRV
-372 DYSARSVIVVGP
+372 DYSARSVIVVG
-384 ELKMGECGL
+384 
-393 PKLMAAEL
+393 
-401 CPELKMGEC
+401 PELKMGEC

-445 DRREP
+445 DRKEP
-450 VIWDILENVMKGHPV
+450 VIFDILEHVMKGHPV

-479 AFQPKLIE
+479 AFQPKMIE

-515 LSNEAILEAQIL
+515 LSNEAILEAQML

-555 YISKIR
+555 YITKLR
-561 PGAKGEGLTFY
+561 KGAKGEGLTFY
-572 GPEEAII
+572 GPEEALI
-579 AHNEGKCDLHA
+579 AYNEGKVDIHA
-590 QVKVMVDDI
+590 PVKVLVDDL
-599 VDGKP
+599 VDGKIQ
-604 CKHMVETS
+604 KVMRETS
-612 VGRVIVNG
+612 VGRVIVNEIVPTEAG
-620 IIPKEVGYVNRII
+620 FVNTVI

-640 IIADVIKN
+640 IISDVIKI
-648 VGFAEACEFLDG
+648 VGVARAAEFLDG
-660 IKNLGYRMAYE
+660 IKNLGYQMAFE
-671 AGLSFNLDDI
+671 GGLSFNLDDI
-681 IIPESKKALVEK
+681 IIPKEKEELVK
-693 GNEEVRQITENY
+693 RGNEEIEQITMNY

-720 DTWTHINN
+720 DTWTHVNN
-728 DLGNVLMKEMT
+728 DLSNVLMKT
-739 EADQGFNAVF
+739 ISSDDQGFNAVY
-749 MMLDSGARGSKDQIR
+749 MMSDSGARGSKEQIR

-791 LSNFKEGM
+791 LSNFKEGL

-818 AMKTADAGYLTRRL
+818 ALKTADAGYLTRRL

-852 VCTALKNGDE
+852 VCTALKNNDE
-862 TISTLYE
+862 VIASLYE

-878 DIIHPST
+878 DIVHPTT

-891 AGEEIT
+891 GGEEIT
-897 EPIAQA
+897 EAIAQK
-903 IEDSPIE
+903 IEESPIE

-915 SVLTCESKHGVCMK
+915 SVLTCESKKGVCMK

-937 RRMVQKGEAVG
+937 SKMVQKGEAVG
-948 VIAAQAIGEPG
+948 VIAAQSIGEPG

-967 HAGGVAANAAA
+967 HAGGTAANIAANAT
-978 NASIVAKN
+978 IVAKHN
-986 DSLLEFEEVRTVPFD
+986 ARLEFDELRTVDSVEETGEAVKVVVGRLAEVRFID
-1001 EDGREC
+1001 
-1007 DMVVSRLG
+1007 
-1015 EIRFVD
+1015 I
-1021 PNTKI
+1021 NTGI
-1026 VLSTVN
+1026 IISSQL

-1037 SLYFKTG
+1037 KLYVNDG
-1044 DTVKKG
+1044 DTVEKG
-1050 DKIAQWDPF
+1050 TLIAKWDPF
-1059 NAVIVTEYAGTLKF
+1059 NAVIVTEVAGRIEF
-1073 HDVIEGITFR
+1073 ENVIEGVTYKV
-1083 AETDDTTGLT
+1083 ESDESTGLR
-1093 EKIVTESKDK
+1093 EIIITESKDK
-1103 SKVPTCDVIGA
+1103 GKVPSAHILTE
-1114 DGEVIGTYNFP
+1114 DGELIRTYNLP

-1134 GQTMKTGETLVKIPR
+1134 KQSVKSGDIIVKIPR
-1149 AAAKGGDI
+1149 VAGKAGDI

-1172 PSNPAIVSEIDG
+1172 PSNPAVVSEIDG
-1184 EVTMGKVKRGN
+1184 EITMGKVKRGN
-1195 REIIVTSKTGEQRK
+1195 REITVTSKTGDVKK
-1209 YLVSLSKQILV
+1209 YLVALSKQILV
-1220 QEHDAVRAGT
+1220 QENDYVRAGT
-1230 PLSDGVITPADILAI
+1230 PLSDGAITPADILAI

-1280 QMMRKVQI
+1280 QMMRKVEI
-1288 NDPGDTSFLE
+1288 NEPGDTRFLE
-1298 QEIVDKLDFAE
+1298 QQVVDKLDFME

-1316 KKVVIDAG
+1316 KKVVVDAG
-1324 DSENLQ
+1324 DSETLHA
-1330 KGQIVTARKLRDENS
+1330 GQIVTARKLRDENS
-1345 MLKRRDMKI
+1345 LLKRRDLRP

-1372 TRAALQTKSFM
+1372 TRAALQTSSFM

-1396 EAAIRGK
+1396 DAAINGK
-1403 VDTLEGMK
+1403 VDYLEGMK
-1411 ENVIAGHLIP
+1411 ENVICGHLIP
-1421 AGTGLREFEKIIV
+1421 AGTGQREFDKIIV
-1434 GSKEEY
+1434 GSREEY
-1440 ERMQANKKNVLDF
+1440 DRILANRKNVLDYS
-1453 AEEPALEEK
+1453 EVE

>member
-6 DTKIKSNFTKITI
+6 DNKVKSNFNKLTI

-27 LENSCG
+27 LENSFG

-91 KKVRRERTGHIEL
+91 KKVRRERAGHIEL

-129 KKLDA
+129 KKLDSVV
-134 IIYYERYVVIQP
+134 YYEKYVVVQP
-146 GVMAGKKDAEGN
+146 GVVEGMKHPDTGE
-158 DLIGSNM
+158 DLNGSHKL
-165 YDLLSEEEYNEIV
+165 DLLSEDE
-178 ETKLSPE
+178 
-185 NDYLDD
+185 YLDILD
-191 NDPNKFIAKMGA
+191 NRLPEGNEKLENSDPKKFIAKMGA

-209 LVRLDLDSLSYEL
+209 LTNIDLDRLAGEL
-222 RDRANSDSSMQ
+222 RDRATTDSSQQ
-233 RKNEALKRLQVV
+233 RKAESLKRLQVV
-245 EAFRSSVEKGINRPE
+245 EAFRQSEGINRPE
-260 WMIMKIIP
+260 WMIMKIVP

-307 MEIKAPEVILRNE
+307 IEIKAPDVILRNE

-360 GRFRQNLLSKRV
+360 GRFRQNLLGKRV
-372 DYSARSVIVVGP
+372 DYSARSVIVVG
-384 ELKMGECGL
+384 
-393 PKLMAAEL
+393 
-401 CPELKMGEC
+401 PELKMGEC

-515 LSNEAILEAQIL
+515 LSNEAILEAQVL

-555 YISKIR
+555 YITKIR
-561 PGAKGEGLTFY
+561 PGAKGEGLCFY
-572 GPEEAII
+572 GSEEAII
-579 AHNEGKCDLHA
+579 AHNEGRCDLHA
-590 QVKVMVDDI
+590 QVKVVVDDL
-599 VDGKP
+599 VDGKLQ
-604 CKHMVETS
+604 KRMVETS
-612 VGRVIVNG
+612 VGRVIVNQ
-620 IIPKEVGYVNRII
+620 IIPTEVGFFNGII
-633 SKKSLRD
+633 SKKSLRGL
-640 IIADVIKN
+640 IADVIKC
-648 VGFAEACEFLDG
+648 VGMARACAFLDG
-660 IKNLGYRMAYE
+660 IKNLGYRMAYT
-671 AGLSFNLDDI
+671 AGLSFNLGDI
-681 IIPESKKALVEK
+681 IVPEEKVDIVSKGQAEVDQVKA
-693 GNEEVRQITENY
+693 NY
-705 NMGFITDN
+705 EMGFITDK

-720 DTWTHINN
+720 DAWTHVNN
-728 DLGNVLMKEMT
+728 NLKASVMKHMIED
-739 EADQGFNAVF
+739 DQGFNAVY
-749 MMLDSGARGSKDQIR
+749 MMLDSGARGSADQIA
-764 QLSGMRGLM
+764 QLAGMRGLM

-799 SVLEYFISTHG
+799 SVLEYFISSHG

-832 VDVSHDVIINEE
+832 VDVSHDVIITEE
-844 DCGTLRGL
+844 DCGSLRGL
-852 VCTALKNGDE
+852 ECRALKNGDE
-862 TISTLYE
+862 VIASLYE

-878 DIIHPST
+878 DVINPST

-897 EPIAQA
+897 EAKAKIIDQ
-903 IEDSPIE
+903 SPLE
-910 SVEIR
+910 MVEIR
-915 SVLTCESKHGVCMK
+915 SVLTCESKRGVCKK

-937 RRMVQKGEAVG
+937 ARMVQMGEAVG

-967 HAGGVAANAAA
+967 HAGGIASNAAA

-986 DSLLEFEEVRTVPFD
+986 DCKIEFDELRTVPFIDD
-1001 EDGREC
+1001 EDREC
-1007 DMVVSRLG
+1007 QKVVSRLA
-1015 EIRFVD
+1015 EIRFID
-1021 PNTKI
+1021 INTGI
-1026 VLSTVN
+1026 VLLTEG

-1037 SLYFKTG
+1037 VLYFKNG
-1044 DTVKKG
+1044 DKVKK
-1050 DKIAQWDPF
+1050 DDLICRWDPF
-1059 NAVIVTEYAGTLKF
+1059 NAVIVSEYAGVLRL
-1073 HDVIEGITFR
+1073 HDVVEGVTYK
-1083 AETDDTTGLT
+1083 AETDDATGLT
-1093 EKIVTESKDK
+1093 ERIITESRDK
-1103 SKVPTCDVIGA
+1103 SRIPTVDVVRPGAKKGA
-1114 DGEVIGTYNFP
+1114 DGQYAAEDVFGTYNLP
-1125 VGGHVVVED
+1125 VGGHLEQIVQD
-1134 GQTMKTGETLVKIPR
+1134 GAEIKTGTTLVKIPR
-1149 AAAKGGDI
+1149 SVGGAGDI

-1172 PSNPAIVSEIDG
+1172 PSNPAVVSEIDG

-1195 REIIVTSKTGEQRK
+1195 REIIVTSKTGDQRK

-1230 PLSDGVITPADILAI
+1230 PLSDGIITPADILSI

-1280 QMMRKVQI
+1280 QMMRKVRI
-1288 NDPGDTSFLE
+1288 EESGDTAFLE
-1298 QEIVDKLDFAE
+1298 QELVDKLDFLE

-1316 KKVVIDAG
+1316 KKVVTDPG
-1324 DSENLQ
+1324 DSENCY
-1330 KGQIVTARKLRDENS
+1330 KGQILSVRKLRDENS
-1345 MLKRRDMKI
+1345 NLKRRDLKL

-1360 VPATSTQ
+1360 VQATATQ
-1367 ILQGI
+1367 MLQGI
-1372 TRAALQTKSFM
+1372 TRAALGTKSFM

-1403 VDTLEGMK
+1403 SDDLEGMK
-1411 ENVIAGHLIP
+1411 ENVICGHLIP
-1421 AGTGLREFEKIIV
+1421 AGTGLRQWQKLIV
-1434 GSKEEY
+1434 GSKEEHNRL
-1440 ERMQANKKNVLDF
+1440 EANKKSIIDF
-1453 AEEPALEEK
+1453 ADKENAEA

>member
-6 DTKIKSNFTKITI
+6 DPKVKSNFTKITI

-27 LENSCG
+27 LESSFG

-91 KKVRRERTGHIEL
+91 KKVRRERAGHIEL

-134 IIYYERYVVIQP
+134 VIYYERYVVIQP
-146 GVMAGKKDAEGN
+146 GPMAGKKDSEGN
-158 DLIGSNM
+158 DIIGSNVF
-165 YDLLSEEEYNEIV
+165 DLLSEEEYNDILDNYV
-178 ETKLSPE
+178 SPD

-191 NDPNKFIAKMGA
+191 SDPNKFIAKMGA

-209 LVRLDLDSLSYEL
+209 LLNLDLDSLSYEL

-245 EAFRSSVEKGINRPE
+245 EAFRQSVEKGINRPE

-343 ESNRPLKSLS
+343 DSNRPLKSLS

-360 GRFRQNLLSKRV
+360 GRFRQNLLGKRV
-372 DYSARSVIVVGP
+372 DYSARSVIVVG
-384 ELKMGECGL
+384 
-393 PKLMAAEL
+393 
-401 CPELKMGEC
+401 PELKMGEC

-515 LSNEAILEAQIL
+515 LSNEAILEAQLL

-555 YISKIR
+555 YITKIR

-590 QVKVMVDDI
+590 QVKVIVDDVI
-599 VDGKP
+599 DGKP
-604 CKHMVETS
+604 VRHMVETS

-620 IIPKEVGYVNRII
+620 IIPKEVGYVNTII

-660 IKNLGYRMAYE
+660 IKNLGYRMAYL

-681 IIPESKKALVEK
+681 IIPKEKAELIEK
-693 GNEEVRQITENY
+693 GNAQIREITDNY

-720 DTWTHINN
+720 DTWTHVNN
-728 DLGNVLMKEMT
+728 DIGTVLLDQMT
-739 EADQGFNAVF
+739 KADQGFNAVF
-749 MMLDSGARGSKDQIR
+749 MMLDSGARGSKDQIK
-764 QLSGMRGLM
+764 QLSGIRGLM

-778 AGAEGAQIIENPI
+778 AGAEGRGTIENPI

-832 VDVSHDVIINEE
+832 VDVSHDVIISEE

-852 VCTALKNGDE
+852 QCTALKSGDE
-862 TISTLYE
+862 VISSLAE

-878 DIIHPST
+878 DVINPKT
-885 GELIVA
+885 GDVIVA
-891 AGEEIT
+891 AGAEIT
-897 EPIAQA
+897 EAIAEA
-903 IEDSPIE
+903 IEAAEIE
-910 SVEIR
+910 MVEIR
-915 SVLTCESKHGVCMK
+915 SVLTCESRKGVCMK

-967 HAGGVAANAAA
+967 HAGGVAGNAAA
-978 NASIVAKN
+978 NASIVSKYDRAQI
-986 DSLLEFEEVRTVPFD
+986 EMEEVRTVPFD
-1001 EDGREC
+1001 EDGRDCE
-1007 DMVVSRLG
+1007 MVVSRLG
-1015 EIRFVD
+1015 ELRFVD

-1037 SLYFKTG
+1037 SLYYRHG
-1044 DTVKKG
+1044 DEVGRG

-1073 HDVIEGITFR
+1073 NDVIEGITFR
-1083 AETDDTTGLT
+1083 AETDETTGLT
-1093 EKIVTESKDK
+1093 EKIVTESKDR
-1103 SKVPTCDVIGA
+1103 SRVPTCDVIGA

-1134 GQTMKTGETLVKIPR
+1134 GQTVRTGETLVKIPR

-1172 PSNPAIVSEIDG
+1172 PSNPAVVSEIDG

-1195 REIIVTSKTGEQRK
+1195 REIVVTSKTGEQRR

-1270 NDKHFEIIVR
+1270 NDKHFVIIVR

-1288 NDPGDTSFLE
+1288 NEPGDTAFLE

-1316 KKVVIDAG
+1316 KKVVTDAG

-1330 KGQIVTARKLRDENS
+1330 KGQIVTARRLRDENS
-1345 MLKRRDMKI
+1345 MLKRRDMKP

-1403 VDTLEGMK
+1403 VDHLEGMK
-1411 ENVIAGHLIP
+1411 ENVICGHLIP
-1421 AGTGLREFEKIIV
+1421 AGTGLREFDKIIV

-1440 ERMQANKKNVLDF
+1440 ERIQANRKNVLDF
-1453 AEEPALEEK
+1453 NEETVLDEK

>member
-6 DTKIKSNFTKITI
+6 DSKVKSNFTKITI

-27 LENSCG
+27 LESSFG

-91 KKVRRERTGHIEL
+91 KKVRRERAGHIEL

-134 IIYYERYVVIQP
+134 VIYYERYVVIQP
-146 GVMAGKKDAEGN
+146 GIMAGKKDGEGN
-158 DLIGSNM
+158 DLVGSNVF
-165 YDLLSEEEYNEIV
+165 DLLSEEDYNDIMDNYV
-178 ETKLSPE
+178 PAD

-191 NDPNKFIAKMGA
+191 SDPNKFIAKMGA
-203 EAIYDL
+203 EAIYEL

-245 EAFRSSVEKGINRPE
+245 ESFRQSVEKGINRPE
-260 WMIMKIIP
+260 WMIMKIVP

-343 ESNRPLKSLS
+343 DSNRPLKSLS

-360 GRFRQNLLSKRV
+360 GRFRQNLLGKRV
-372 DYSARSVIVVGP
+372 DYSARSVIVVG
-384 ELKMGECGL
+384 
-393 PKLMAAEL
+393 
-401 CPELKMGEC
+401 PELKMGEC

-515 LSNEAILEAQIL
+515 LSNEAILEAQLL

-555 YISKIR
+555 YITKIR

-579 AHNEGKCDLHA
+579 AHNEGRCDLHA
-590 QVKVMVDDI
+590 LVKVIVDDI
-599 VDGKP
+599 VDGKHVS
-604 CKHMVETS
+604 HMVETS

-620 IIPKEVGYVNRII
+620 IIPKEVGYVNTVI

-660 IKNLGYRMAYE
+660 IKNLGYRMAYL

-681 IIPESKKALVEK
+681 IIPKEKAELIEK
-693 GNEEVRQITENY
+693 GNQQVREITDNY

-720 DTWTHINN
+720 DTWTHVNN
-728 DLGNVLMKEMT
+728 DIGTVLLDQMT
-739 EADQGFNAVF
+739 RADQGFNAVF
-749 MMLDSGARGSKDQIR
+749 MMLDSGARGSKDQIK
-764 QLSGMRGLM
+764 QLSGIRGLM

-778 AGAEGAQIIENPI
+778 AGAEGRGTIENPI

-832 VDVSHDVIINEE
+832 VDVSHDVIITEE

-852 VCTALKNGDE
+852 QCSALKSGDE
-862 TISTLYE
+862 VISSLSE

-878 DIIHPST
+878 DVINPKT
-885 GELIVA
+885 GEVLVE
-891 AGEEIT
+891 AGDEIT
-897 EPIAQA
+897 ESIAEA
-903 IEDSPIE
+903 IEKADIE
-910 SVEIR
+910 TVEIR
-915 SVLTCESKHGVCMK
+915 SVLTCESKKGVCMK

-967 HAGGVAANAAA
+967 HAGGVAGNAAA
-978 NASIVAKN
+978 NASIVSKYDRAMI
-986 DSLLEFEEVRTVPFD
+986 EMEEVRTVPFD

-1007 DMVVSRLG
+1007 EMVVSRLG
-1015 EIRFVD
+1015 ELRFVD

-1037 SLYFKTG
+1037 SLYYRSG
-1044 DTVKKG
+1044 DEVSRK

-1073 HDVIEGITFR
+1073 NDVIEGVTFR
-1083 AETDDTTGLT
+1083 AETDETTGLT
-1093 EKIVTESKDK
+1093 EKIVTESKDR
-1103 SKVPTCDVIGA
+1103 SRVPTCDIIDA
-1114 DGEVIGTYNFP
+1114 DGEVVGTYNFP

-1134 GQTMKTGETLVKIPR
+1134 GQTVRTGETLVKIPR

-1172 PSNPAIVSEIDG
+1172 PSNPAVVSEIDG

-1195 REIIVTSKTGEQRK
+1195 REIVVTSKTGEQRR

-1288 NDPGDTSFLE
+1288 NEPGDTSFLE

-1316 KKVVIDAG
+1316 KKVVTDAG

-1345 MLKRRDMKI
+1345 ILKRRDMRI

-1403 VDTLEGMK
+1403 VDHLEGMK
-1411 ENVIAGHLIP
+1411 ENVICGHLIP
-1421 AGTGLREFEKIIV
+1421 AGTGLREFDKIVV

-1440 ERMQANKKNVLDF
+1440 ERIQANRKNVLDF
-1453 AEEPALEEK
+1453 ADDTVLDD

>member
-1 MAFKK
+1 MAFKREN
-6 DTKIKSNFTKITI
+6 KIKSNFTKITI
-19 GLASPEEI
+19 SLASPEDI
-27 LENSCG
+27 QSNSYG
-33 EVTKPETINY
+33 EVLKPETINY

-67 ACGKYKRIRYKGIVC
+67 HCGKYKRIRYKGIVC

-91 KKVRRERTGHIEL
+91 KKVRRERAGHIQL

-119 KIGYLLGLPT
+119 KMGYLLGLPT
-129 KKLDA
+129 KKLDT

-146 GVMAGKKDAEGN
+146 GV
-158 DLIGSNM
+158 
-165 YDLLSEEEYNEIV
+165 LSEELAVNDLLTEDEYLEILK
-178 ETKLSPE
+178 KLPKE
-185 NDYLDD
+185 NQYLEDS
-191 NDPNKFIAKMGA
+191 DPNKFIAKMGA
-203 EAIYDL
+203 EAVYDL
-209 LVRLDLDSLSYEL
+209 LTRINLDELSYEL
-222 RDRANSDSSMQ
+222 RDRANSDSSVQ

-245 EAFRSSVEKGINRPE
+245 ESFRASKEINRPE

-268 VTPPELR
+268 VTPPDLR
-275 PLVPLDGGRFATS
+275 PLVALDGGRFATS
-288 DLNDLYRRVIIRNN
+288 DLNDLYRRVLIRNN

-307 MEIKAPEVILRNE
+307 LEIKAPEVILRNE

-343 ESNRPLKSLS
+343 DSNRPLKSLS
-353 DSLKGKQ
+353 DYLKGKQ
-360 GRFRQNLLSKRV
+360 GRFRQNLLGKRV
-372 DYSARSVIVVGP
+372 DYSARSVIVVG
-384 ELKMGECGL
+384 
-393 PKLMAAEL
+393 
-401 CPELKMGEC
+401 PELKMGEC

-445 DRREP
+445 DRRESI
-450 VIWDILENVMKGHPV
+450 VWDILEHVMKGHPV

-479 AFQPKLIE
+479 AFQPKMIE

-515 LSNEAILEAQIL
+515 LSNEAILEAQML

-555 YISKIR
+555 YITKPR

-572 GPEEAII
+572 GAEEAII
-579 AHNEGKCDLHA
+579 AFNERRVDVHA
-590 QVKVMVDDI
+590 PVKVMVDD
-599 VDGKP
+599 VDENGMP
-604 CKHMVETS
+604 YKHLVETT
-612 VGRVIVNG
+612 VGRVIVNE
-620 IIPKEVGYVNRII
+620 IIPVEVGFVNTII

-640 IIADVIKN
+640 IISKVIKT
-648 VGFAEACEFLDG
+648 VGMARACEFLDG
-660 IKNLGYRMAYE
+660 IKNLGYRQAYE
-671 AGLSFNLDDI
+671 GGLSFNLDDI
-681 IIPESKKALVEK
+681 IIPQEK
-693 GNEEVRQITENY
+693 VDIVKRGNDEIDQITMNY

-720 DTWTHINN
+720 DTWTHVNT
-728 DLGNVLMKEMT
+728 DLKKTLMTQMT

-749 MMLDSGARGSKDQIR
+749 MMLDSGARGSADQIA
-764 QLSGMRGLM
+764 QLAGMRGLM

-818 AMKTADAGYLTRRL
+818 ALKTADAGYLTRRL

-852 VCTALKNGDE
+852 VCTALKDGDE
-862 TISTLYE
+862 VISSLGE

-878 DIIHPST
+878 DIIHPTT
-885 GELIVA
+885 GKLIIA

-897 EPIAQA
+897 EEVAN
-903 IEDSPIE
+903 EVENSPIE

-937 RRMVQKGEAVG
+937 SRMVQKGEAVG
-948 VIAAQAIGEPG
+948 VIAAQSIGEPG

-967 HAGGVAANAAA
+967 HAGGIASNAAA
-978 NASIVAKN
+978 NATIVAKSN
-986 DSLLEFEEVRTVPFD
+986 SRAEFEELRVVD
-1001 EDGREC
+1001 IVNEDGTAGKV
-1007 DMVVSRLG
+1007 VVSRLA
-1015 EIRFVD
+1015 EVRFVD
-1021 PNTKI
+1021 ENTGI
-1026 VLSTVN
+1026 VLSSQN

-1037 SLYFKTG
+1037 ILFVN
-1044 DTVKKG
+1044 DG
-1050 DKIAQWDPF
+1050 DKVEKGTVVAKWDPF
-1059 NAVIVTEYAGTLKF
+1059 NAVIVTESAGTIRFDDVTEGVTFRVEEDEATGLRERI
-1073 HDVIEGITFR
+1073 VIESKERGR
-1083 AETDDTTGLT
+1083 VPSAH
-1093 EKIVTESKDK
+1093 IVDEN
-1103 SKVPTCDVIGA
+1103 
-1114 DGEVIGTYNFP
+1114 GEVLRTYNFP
-1125 VGGHVVVED
+1125 INGHIVVED
-1134 GQTMKTGETLVKIPR
+1134 GQQLKAGEVLIKIPR
-1149 AAAKGGDI
+1149 AVGKAGDI

-1172 PSNPAIVSEIDG
+1172 PSNPAVVSEIDG
-1184 EVTMGKVKRGN
+1184 EIAMGSVKRGH
-1195 REIIVTSKTGEQRK
+1195 REIIVTSKLGEVKK
-1209 YLVSLSKQILV
+1209 YLVPLAKQILV
-1220 QEHDAVRAGT
+1220 QENDYVRAGT
-1230 PLSDGVITPADILAI
+1230 PLSDGSVTPSDILAI

-1255 VNEVQDVYRLQGVKI
+1255 VNEIQDVYRLQGVKI
-1270 NDKHFEIIVR
+1270 NDKHFEVIVR

-1288 NDPGDTSFLE
+1288 DHPGDTRFLE
-1298 QEIVDKLDFAE
+1298 LQVVDKLDFAE

-1316 KKVVIDAG
+1316 KKVVVDAG
-1324 DSENLQ
+1324 DSEVMK
-1330 KGQIVTARKLRDENS
+1330 KGMIVTARKLREENS
-1345 MLKRRDMKI
+1345 QLKRRDLKP

-1360 VPATSTQ
+1360 QAATSVQ

-1396 EAAIRGK
+1396 EAAISGK
-1403 VDTLEGMK
+1403 TDYLEGMK
-1411 ENVIAGHLIP
+1411 ENVICGHLIP
-1421 AGTGLREFEKIIV
+1421 AGTGMREFSKIVV
-1434 GSKEEY
+1434 GDADEIEVTTP
-1440 ERMQANKKNVLDF
+1440 RTV
-1453 AEEPALEEK
+1453 

>member
-1 MAFKK
+1 MAFKRDNK
-6 DTKIKSNFTKITI
+6 VKSNFSKITI

-27 LENSCG
+27 LENSYG

-91 KKVRRERTGHIEL
+91 KKVRRERAGHIEL

-129 KKLDA
+129 KKLDSV
-134 IIYYERYVVIQP
+134 IYYEKYIVINP
-146 GVMAGKKDAEGN
+146 GVAEGMKDEN
-158 DLIGSNM
+158 GDDLNGSHKL
-165 YDLLSEEEYNEIV
+165 DLLSEDEYIDIV
-178 ETKLSPE
+178 DNRLPE
-185 NDYLDD
+185 SNDKLDD
-191 NDPNKFIAKMGA
+191 NDPKKFIAKMGA

-209 LVRLDLDSLSYEL
+209 LKDLDLDRLAGEL
-222 RDRANSDSSMQ
+222 RDRATTDSSQM
-233 RKNEALKRLQVV
+233 RKTEALKRLQVV
-245 EAFRSSVEKGINRPE
+245 EAFRQSKGVNRPE

-268 VTPPELR
+268 VIPPELR

-307 MEIKAPEVILRNE
+307 IEIKAPEVILRNE

-336 KSSAVKS
+336 KATAVKS

-360 GRFRQNLLSKRV
+360 GRFRQNLLGKRV

-384 ELKMGECGL
+384 ELN
-393 PKLMAAEL
+393 
-401 CPELKMGEC
+401 MGEC

-465 LLNRAPTLHRLGIQ
+465 LLNRAPTLHRLSVM

-492 LHPLACTAF
+492 LHPLACTPF

-515 LSNEAILEAQIL
+515 LSNEAVLESQIL

-555 YISKIR
+555 YITKLR

-579 AHNEGKCDLHA
+579 AFNEGRCDLHA
-590 QVKVMVDDI
+590 AVKVI
-599 VDGKP
+599 VKDLIDGKIQ
-604 CKHMVETS
+604 KHLVETS
-612 VGRVIVNG
+612 VGRVIVNQ
-620 IIPKEVGYVNRII
+620 IIPDEIGYFNGII
-633 SKKSLRD
+633 SKKSLRGL
-640 IIADVIKN
+640 IADVIKS
-648 VGFAEACEFLDG
+648 VGMSRACSFLDG
-660 IKNLGYRMAYE
+660 IKNLGYRMSYL

-681 IIPESKKALVEK
+681 IVPPEKEEIVNK
-693 GNEEVRQITENY
+693 GQAEVDEITNNY
-705 NMGFITDN
+705 DMGFITDN

-720 DTWTHINN
+720 DTWTHVNN
-728 DLGNVLMKEMT
+728 NLKAAVMKHMT
-739 EADQGFNAVF
+739 EADQGFNAVY
-749 MMLDSGARGSKDQIR
+749 MMLDSGARGSADQIA
-764 QLSGMRGLM
+764 QLAGMRGLM

-778 AGAEGAQIIENPI
+778 AGAEGRGTIENPI

-799 SVLEYFISTHG
+799 SVLEYFISSHG

-832 VDVSHDVIINEE
+832 VDVSHDVIITEE

-852 VCTALKNGDE
+852 ECTALKNGDE
-862 TISTLYE
+862 VISTLYE

-878 DIIHPST
+878 DVVNPHT

-891 AGEEIT
+891 AGDEIV
-897 EPIAQA
+897 EDKAKA
-903 IEDSPIE
+903 IEDAGIE
-910 SVEIR
+910 MVEIR
-915 SVLTCESKHGVCMK
+915 SVLTCESKKGVCRK

-937 RRMVQKGEAVG
+937 ARMVQIGEAVG

-967 HAGGVAANAAA
+967 HAGGIAGGAGANS
-978 NASIVAKN
+978 SIVSKYDAK
-986 DSLLEFEEVRTVPFD
+986 LEFDELRAVPFTD
-1001 EDGREC
+1001 DDDKKC
-1007 DMVVSRLG
+1007 QMVVSHLT
-1015 EIRFVD
+1015 EVRFRD
-1021 PNTKI
+1021 PKTDI
-1026 VLSTVN
+1026 VLSTLN

-1037 SLYFKTG
+1037 TLYFG
-1044 DTVKKG
+1044 DGDLVKKN
-1050 DKIAQWDPF
+1050 DTIAKWDPF
-1059 NAVIVTEYAGTLKF
+1059 NGVIVSEYAGTLKF
-1073 HDVIEGITFR
+1073 KNVVEGVTFHS
-1083 AETDDTTGLT
+1083 ETDETTGMT
-1093 EKIVTESKDK
+1093 ERIIIEPKDRTM
-1103 SKVPTCDVIGA
+1103 VPQVEIHDKNGQVL
-1114 DGEVIGTYNFP
+1114 GTYNFP
-1125 VGGHVVVED
+1125 VKGHIAVED
-1134 GQTMKTGETLVKIPR
+1134 GQTISTGAILVRIPR
-1149 AAAKGGDI
+1149 NMSSGAGDI

-1172 PSNPAIVSEIDG
+1172 PSNPAVVSEIDG
-1184 EVTMGKVKRGN
+1184 EISMGKVKRGN
-1195 REIIVTSKTGEQRK
+1195 QEIIVTSKTGDQRK
-1209 YLVSLSKQILV
+1209 YLVPLSRQILV
-1220 QEHDAVRAGT
+1220 QERDAVRAGT
-1230 PLSDGVITPADILAI
+1230 PLCDGEITPSDILAI

-1255 VNEVQDVYRLQGVKI
+1255 VNEVQDVYRLQGVAI

-1288 NDPGDTSFLE
+1288 NDPGDTTFLE
-1298 QEIVDKLDFAE
+1298 QELVDKLDFAA

-1316 KKVVIDAG
+1316 KKVVTDPG
-1324 DSENLQ
+1324 DSENCY
-1330 KGQIVTARKLRDENS
+1330 KGQILSVRKLREENS
-1345 MLKRRDMKI
+1345 ALKRRDQKT

-1360 VPATSTQ
+1360 RTATATQ

-1372 TRAALQTKSFM
+1372 TRAALGTKSFM

-1403 VDTLEGMK
+1403 TDYLEGMK
-1411 ENVIAGHLIP
+1411 ENVICGHLIP
-1421 AGTGLREFEKIIV
+1421 AGTGLKKWQKLIV
-1434 GSKEEY
+1434 GSKEDY
-1440 ERMQANKKNVLDF
+1440 ERMEANKKNVLDF
-1453 AEEPALEEK
+1453 ASQEVTDVPREQK

>member
-6 DTKIKSNFTKITI
+6 DNKVKSNFNKLTI

-27 LENSCG
+27 LENSFG

-91 KKVRRERTGHIEL
+91 KKVRRERAGHIEL

-129 KKLDA
+129 KKLDSVV
-134 IIYYERYVVIQP
+134 YYEKYVVVQP
-146 GVMAGKKDAEGN
+146 GVVEGMKHPDTGE
-158 DLIGSNM
+158 DLNGSHKL
-165 YDLLSEEEYNEIV
+165 DLLSEDE
-178 ETKLSPE
+178 
-185 NDYLDD
+185 YLDILD
-191 NDPNKFIAKMGA
+191 NRLPEGNEKLENSDPKKFIAKMGA

-209 LVRLDLDSLSYEL
+209 LTDIDLDRLAGEL
-222 RDRANSDSSMQ
+222 RDRATTDSSQQ
-233 RKNEALKRLQVV
+233 RKAESLKRLQVV
-245 EAFRSSVEKGINRPE
+245 EAFRQSEGINRPE
-260 WMIMKIIP
+260 WMIMKIVP

-307 MEIKAPEVILRNE
+307 IEIKAPDVILRNE

-360 GRFRQNLLSKRV
+360 GRFRQNLLGKRV
-372 DYSARSVIVVGP
+372 DYSARSVIVVG
-384 ELKMGECGL
+384 
-393 PKLMAAEL
+393 
-401 CPELKMGEC
+401 PELKMGEC

-515 LSNEAILEAQIL
+515 LSNEAILEAQVL

-555 YISKIR
+555 YITKIR
-561 PGAKGEGLTFY
+561 PGAKGEGLCFY
-572 GPEEAII
+572 GSEEAII
-579 AHNEGKCDLHA
+579 AHNEGRCDLHA
-590 QVKVMVDDI
+590 QVKVVVDDL
-599 VDGKP
+599 VDGKLQ
-604 CKHMVETS
+604 KRMVETS
-612 VGRVIVNG
+612 VGRVIVNQ
-620 IIPKEVGYVNRII
+620 IIPTEVGFFNGII
-633 SKKSLRD
+633 SKKSLRGL
-640 IIADVIKN
+640 IADVIKC
-648 VGFAEACEFLDG
+648 VGMARACAFLDG
-660 IKNLGYRMAYE
+660 IKNLGYRMAYT
-671 AGLSFNLDDI
+671 AGLSFNLGDI
-681 IIPESKKALVEK
+681 IVPEEKVDIVSKGQAEVDQVKA
-693 GNEEVRQITENY
+693 NY
-705 NMGFITDN
+705 EMGFITDK

-720 DTWTHINN
+720 DAWTHVNN
-728 DLGNVLMKEMT
+728 NLKASVMKHMIED
-739 EADQGFNAVF
+739 DQGFNAVY
-749 MMLDSGARGSKDQIR
+749 MMLDSGARGSADQIA
-764 QLSGMRGLM
+764 QLAGMRGLM

-799 SVLEYFISTHG
+799 SVLEYFISSHG

-832 VDVSHDVIINEE
+832 VDVSHDVIITEE
-844 DCGTLRGL
+844 DCGSLRGL
-852 VCTALKNGDE
+852 ECRALKNGDE
-862 TISTLYE
+862 VIASLYE

-878 DIIHPST
+878 DVINPST

-897 EPIAQA
+897 EGKAKI
-903 IEDSPIE
+903 IDESPLE
-910 SVEIR
+910 MVEIR
-915 SVLTCESKHGVCMK
+915 SVLTCESKRGVCKK

-937 RRMVQKGEAVG
+937 ARMVQMGEAVG

-967 HAGGVAANAAA
+967 HAGGIASNAAA

-986 DSLLEFEEVRTVPFD
+986 DCKIEFDELRTVPFIDD
-1001 EDGREC
+1001 EDREC
-1007 DMVVSRLG
+1007 QKVVSRLA
-1015 EIRFVD
+1015 EIRFID
-1021 PNTKI
+1021 INTGI
-1026 VLSTVN
+1026 VLLTEG

-1037 SLYFKTG
+1037 VLYFKNG
-1044 DTVKKG
+1044 DKVKK
-1050 DKIAQWDPF
+1050 DDLICRWDPF
-1059 NAVIVTEYAGTLKF
+1059 NAVIVSEYAGVLRL
-1073 HDVIEGITFR
+1073 HDVVEGVTYK
-1083 AETDDTTGLT
+1083 AETDDATGLT
-1093 EKIVTESKDK
+1093 ERIIIESRDK
-1103 SKVPTCDVIGA
+1103 SRIPTVDVVRPGAKKGA
-1114 DGEVIGTYNFP
+1114 DGQYAAEDVFGTYNLP
-1125 VGGHVVVED
+1125 VGGHLEQIVQD
-1134 GQTMKTGETLVKIPR
+1134 GAEIKTGTTLVKIPR
-1149 AAAKGGDI
+1149 SVGGAGDI

-1172 PSNPAIVSEIDG
+1172 PSNPAVVSEIDG

-1230 PLSDGVITPADILAI
+1230 PLSDGIITPADILSI

-1280 QMMRKVQI
+1280 QMMRKVRI
-1288 NDPGDTSFLE
+1288 EESGDTAFLE
-1298 QEIVDKLDFAE
+1298 QELVDKLDFLE

-1316 KKVVIDAG
+1316 KKVVTDPG
-1324 DSENLQ
+1324 DSENCY
-1330 KGQIVTARKLRDENS
+1330 KGQILSVRKLRDENS
-1345 MLKRRDMKI
+1345 NLKRRDLKL

-1360 VPATSTQ
+1360 VQATATQ
-1367 ILQGI
+1367 MLQGI
-1372 TRAALQTKSFM
+1372 TRAALGTKSFM

-1403 VDTLEGMK
+1403 SDDLEGMK
-1411 ENVIAGHLIP
+1411 ENVICGHLIP
-1421 AGTGLREFEKIIV
+1421 AGTGLRQWQKLIV
-1434 GSKEEY
+1434 GSKEEHNRL
-1440 ERMQANKKNVLDF
+1440 EANKKSIIDF
-1453 AEEPALEEK
+1453 ADKENVEA

>member
-6 DTKIKSNFTKITI
+6 DSKTRNNFTKITI
-19 GLASPEEI
+19 GLASPEQI
-27 LENSCG
+27 LESSFG

-91 KKVRRERTGHIEL
+91 KKVRRERSGHIEL
-104 VVPVAHIWYFRSLPN
+104 VVPIAHIWYFRSLPN

-146 GVMAGKKDAEGN
+146 GALEGRKDGEGN
-158 DLIGSNM
+158 PLLGSQKF
-165 YDLLSEEEYNEIV
+165 DLLSEEEYNDIIDNQ
-178 ETKLSPE
+178 LSE
-185 NDYLDD
+185 DNYYLDD
-191 NDPNKFIAKMGA
+191 SDPNKFVAKMGA

-209 LVRLDLDSLSYEL
+209 LQQLDLDSLSYEL
-222 RDRANSDSSMQ
+222 RDRANTDSSQQ

-260 WMIMKIIP
+260 WMIMKILP

-307 MEIKAPEVILRNE
+307 MEIHAPEVILRNE

-343 ESNRPLKSLS
+343 DSNRPLKSLS

-360 GRFRQNLLSKRV
+360 GRFRQNLLGKRV
-372 DYSARSVIVVGP
+372 DYSARSVIVVG
-384 ELKMGECGL
+384 
-393 PKLMAAEL
+393 
-401 CPELKMGEC
+401 PELKMGEC

-465 LLNRAPTLHRLGIQ
+465 MLNRAPTLHRLGIQ

-515 LSNEAILEAQIL
+515 LSNEAILETQLL

-555 YISKIR
+555 YITKIR
-561 PGAKGEGLTFY
+561 PGAKGEGLSFY

-590 QVKVMVDDI
+590 QVKVMVDDV
-599 VDGKP
+599 VDGIKVR
-604 CKHMVETS
+604 HQVETS

-620 IIPKEVGYVNRII
+620 IVPKEVGYVNKVI

-660 IKNLGYRMAYE
+660 IKNLGYRMAYL

-681 IIPESKKALVEK
+681 IIPKEKAELIAK
-693 GNEEVRQITENY
+693 GNDEVQQITDNY

-720 DTWTHINN
+720 DTWTHVNN
-728 DLGNVLMKEMT
+728 DIGNILMKEMT

-749 MMLDSGARGSKDQIR
+749 MMLDSGARGSKDQIK
-764 QLSGMRGLM
+764 QLSGIRGLM

-778 AGAEGAQIIENPI
+778 AGAEGHQIIENPI

-852 VCTALKNGDE
+852 ECTALKSGDE
-862 TISTLYE
+862 VISSLSE

-878 DIIHPST
+878 DVVNPKT
-885 GELIVA
+885 GEVIVP

-897 EPIAQA
+897 EPLAEQ
-903 IEDSPIE
+903 IEKAEIE
-910 SVEIR
+910 MVEIR
-915 SVLTCESKHGVCMK
+915 SVLTCESKKGVCRK

-978 NASIVAKN
+978 NATIVCKYESARIE
-986 DSLLEFEEVRTVPFD
+986 LEEVRTVPFD

-1007 DMVVSRLG
+1007 EMVVSRLG
-1015 EIRFVD
+1015 EMRFVD

-1037 SLYFKTG
+1037 SLYFKNG
-1044 DTVKKG
+1044 DVVSKG

-1073 HDVIEGITFR
+1073 NDVIEGVTFR
-1083 AETDDTTGLT
+1083 AETDETTGLT

-1103 SKVPTCDVIGA
+1103 TKVPTCDILDA
-1114 DGEVIGTYNFP
+1114 NGEKIGTYNFP

-1134 GQTMKTGETLVKIPR
+1134 GQTVKTGETLVKIPR

-1157 TGGLPRVT
+1157 TAGLPRVT

-1195 REIIVTSKTGEQRK
+1195 REIIVTSKTGDQRK

-1230 PLSDGVITPADILAI
+1230 PLSDGAITPSDILAI

-1255 VNEVQDVYRLQGVKI
+1255 VNEVQDVYRLQGIKI

-1298 QEIVDKLDFAE
+1298 SDIIDKLDFAE

-1316 KKVVIDAG
+1316 KKVVTDAG
-1324 DSENLQ
+1324 DSETLQ
-1330 KGQIVTARKLRDENS
+1330 KGQIVTARRLRDENTS
-1345 MLKRRDMKI
+1345 LKRRDLRT

-1403 VDTLEGMK
+1403 QDYLEGMK
-1411 ENVIAGHLIP
+1411 ENVICGHLIP

-1440 ERMQANKKNVLDF
+1440 ERMQANRKNVLDF
-1453 AEEPALEEK
+1453 AEEAVIDEQ

>member
-6 DTKIKSNFTKITI
+6 DSKIKSNFTKITI

-27 LENSCG
+27 LESSFG

-146 GVMAGKKDAEGN
+146 GLLAGKKDSEGN
-158 DLIGSNM
+158 DLLGSNKF
-165 YDLLSEEEYNEIV
+165 DLLSEEEYNDLLDNHI
-178 ETKLSPE
+178 SPE

-191 NDPNKFIAKMGA
+191 SDPNKFIAKMGA

-209 LVRLDLDSLSYEL
+209 LVRIDLDSLSYEL
-222 RDRANSDSSMQ
+222 RDRANSDSSVQ

-245 EAFRSSVEKGINRPE
+245 EAFRGSKNINRPE

-268 VTPPELR
+268 VIPPELR

-307 MEIKAPEVILRNE
+307 IEIKAPEVILRNE

-343 ESNRPLKSLS
+343 DSNRPLKSLS

-360 GRFRQNLLSKRV
+360 GRFRQNLLGKRV
-372 DYSARSVIVVGP
+372 DYSARSVIVVG
-384 ELKMGECGL
+384 
-393 PKLMAAEL
+393 
-401 CPELKMGEC
+401 PELKMGEC

-555 YISKIR
+555 YITKIR

-590 QVKVMVDDI
+590 QVKVVVKDLDEGGKLVDR
-599 VDGKP
+599 
-604 CKHMVETS
+604 MVETS

-620 IIPKEVGYVNRII
+620 IIPEEVGYVNKVI

-640 IIADVIKN
+640 IIADVIKT

-660 IKNLGYRMAYE
+660 IKNLGYRMAYL

-681 IIPESKKALVEK
+681 IIPPEKAALVEK

-705 NMGFITDN
+705 NMGFITDT

-832 VDVSHDVIINEE
+832 VDVSHDVIITEE

-862 TISTLYE
+862 VISTLYE

-878 DIIHPST
+878 DIIHSTT

-897 EPIAQA
+897 EAVAQK

-978 NASIVAKN
+978 NAAIFAKN
-986 DSLLEFEEVRTVPFD
+986 DSRLEFEELRTVPFD
-1001 EDGREC
+1001 EDGRKCE
-1007 DMVVSRLG
+1007 MVVSRLG
-1015 EIRFVD
+1015 EVRFVD

-1026 VLSTVN
+1026 VLSTMN

-1037 SLYFKTG
+1037 SLYHKTG
-1044 DTVKKG
+1044 DIVAKG
-1050 DKIAQWDPF
+1050 EKIAQWDPF

-1073 HDVIEGITFR
+1073 NDVIEGVTYR
-1083 AETDDTTGLT
+1083 AETDETTGLT
-1093 EKIVTESKDK
+1093 EKIITESKDK
-1103 SKVPTCDVIGA
+1103 SKVPTCDIIDANGDKV
-1114 DGEVIGTYNFP
+1114 GTYNFP

-1134 GQTMKTGETLVKIPR
+1134 GQTVKTGETLVKIPR
-1149 AAAKGGDI
+1149 AVGKAGDI

-1172 PSNPAIVSEIDG
+1172 PSNPAVVSEIDG

-1230 PLSDGVITPADILAI
+1230 PLSDGVVTPADILAI

-1316 KKVVIDAG
+1316 KKVVTDAG
-1324 DSENLQ
+1324 DSDNLQ
-1330 KGQIVTARKLRDENS
+1330 KGQIVTVRKLRDENS
-1345 MLKRRDMKI
+1345 MLKRRDLKL

-1403 VDTLEGMK
+1403 VDYLEGMK
-1411 ENVIAGHLIP
+1411 ENVICGHLIP
-1421 AGTGLREFEKIIV
+1421 AGTGLREFEKLIV

-1440 ERMQANKKNVLDF
+1440 DRMQANRKNVLDF
-1453 AEEPALEEK
+1453 GDEESEPAAAEEKPAEAVATGQQEA

>member
-1 MAFKK
+1 MAFRKENK
-6 DTKIKSNFTKITI
+6 TKSNFSKISI

-27 LENSCG
+27 LENSSG
-33 EVTKPETINY
+33 EVLKPETINY

-54 CERIFGPT
+54 CERIFGPI

-67 ACGKYKRIRYKGIVC
+67 HCGKYKRIRYKGIVC

-91 KKVRRERTGHIEL
+91 KKVRRERMGHIQL

-129 KKLDA
+129 KKLDS

-146 GVMAGKKDAEGN
+146 GVKAEDGVAE
-158 DLIGSNM
+158 
-165 YDLLSEEEYNEIV
+165 YDLFSEEEYLDILDTLPKDNQ
-178 ETKLSPE
+178 
-185 NDYLDD
+185 YLED
-191 NDPNKFIAKMGA
+191 NDPNKFVAKMGA

-209 LVRLDLDSLSYEL
+209 LARLDLDALSYEL
-222 RDRANSDSSMQ
+222 RHRAGNDASQQ

-245 EAFRSSVEKGINRPE
+245 ESFRASRGRNKPE
-260 WMIMKIIP
+260 WMIVRIVP
-268 VTPPELR
+268 VIPPELR

-307 MEIKAPEVILRNE
+307 IEIKAPEVILRNE
-320 KRMLQEAVDSL
+320 KRMLQESVDSL

-336 KSSAVKS
+336 KSSAVKTDA
-343 ESNRPLKSLS
+343 NRPLKSLS

-360 GRFRQNLLSKRV
+360 GRFRQNLLGKRV

-384 ELKMGECGL
+384 ELKMGECGI
-393 PKLMAAEL
+393 
-401 CPELKMGEC
+401 
-410 GLPKLMA
+410 PKLMA

-445 DRREP
+445 DRKEP
-450 VIWDILENVMKGHPV
+450 VIWDILEHVMKGHPV

-479 AFQPKLIE
+479 AFQPKMIE

-515 LSNEAILEAQIL
+515 LSNEAILEAQML

-540 APITVPS
+540 APITVPA

-555 YISKIR
+555 YITKLR
-561 PGAKGEGLTFY
+561 AGAKGEGLTFY
-572 GPEEAII
+572 GPEEALI
-579 AHNEGKCDLHA
+579 AYNEGKVDIHA
-590 QVKVMVDDI
+590 PVKVIVKDVDENGNI
-599 VDGKP
+599 VDV
-604 CKHMVETS
+604 MRETS
-612 VGRVIVNG
+612 VGRVIVNE
-620 IIPKEVGYVNRII
+620 IVPPEAGYINTII

-640 IIADVIKN
+640 IISDVIK
-648 VGFAEACEFLDG
+648 VCGVAKAADFLDG
-660 IKNLGYRMAYE
+660 IKNLGYQMAFKG
-671 AGLSFNLDDI
+671 GLSFNLGDI
-681 IIPESKKALVEK
+681 IIPKEKETLVQK
-693 GNEEVRQITENY
+693 GYDEVEQVVNNY
-705 NMGFITDN
+705 NMGFITNN

-720 DTWTHINN
+720 DIWTHVNSELSNI
-728 DLGNVLMKEMT
+728 LMKT
-739 EADQGFNAVF
+739 ISSDDQGFNSVY
-749 MMLDSGARGSKDQIR
+749 MMLDSGARGSKEQIR

-778 AGAEGAQIIENPI
+778 AGAEGGQIIENPI
-791 LSNFKEGM
+791 LSNFKEGL

-818 AMKTADAGYLTRRL
+818 ALKTADAGYLTRRL
-832 VDVSHDVIINEE
+832 VDVSHDVIITEE

-852 VCTALKNGDE
+852 VCTDLKNNDE
-862 TISTLYE
+862 VIATLYE

-878 DIIHPST
+878 DIIHPTT
-885 GELIVA
+885 GELLVA
-891 AGEEIT
+891 GGEEIT
-897 EPIAQA
+897 EEVAKKIQ
-903 IEDSPIE
+903 ESPIE

-915 SVLTCESKHGVCMK
+915 SVLTCEAKKGVCAK

-937 RRMVQKGEAVG
+937 SRMVQKGEAVG
-948 VIAAQAIGEPG
+948 VIAAQSIGEPG

-967 HAGGVAANAAA
+967 HAGGTAANIAA

-986 DSLLEFEEVRTVPFD
+986 NARLEFEELRTVDIVD
-1001 EDGREC
+1001 EMGESAKVVVGRLAE
-1007 DMVVSRLG
+1007 V
-1015 EIRFVD
+1015 RFVD
-1021 PNTKI
+1021 VNTGI
-1026 VLSTVN
+1026 VLSTHN

-1037 SLYFKTG
+1037 TLYVSDG
-1044 DTVKKG
+1044 DLVEKG
-1050 DKIAQWDPF
+1050 KLIAKWDPF
-1059 NAVIVTEYAGTLKF
+1059 NAVIITEATGKIEF
-1073 HDVIEGITFR
+1073 EGVIENVTYKVESDE
-1083 AETDDTTGLT
+1083 ATGLR
-1093 EKIVTESKDK
+1093 EIIIIESKDK
-1103 SKVPTCDVIGA
+1103 TKVPTAHILTE
-1114 DGEVIGTYNFP
+1114 DGDLIRTYNLP
-1125 VGGHVVVED
+1125 VGGHVIIEN
-1134 GQTMKTGETLVKIPR
+1134 GQKVKAGEVIVKIPR
-1149 AAAKGGDI
+1149 AVGKAGDI

-1172 PSNPAIVSEIDG
+1172 PSNPAVVSEIDG
-1184 EVTMGKVKRGN
+1184 EVTMGKIKRGN
-1195 REIIVTSKTGEQRK
+1195 REIIVTSKTGEVKK
-1209 YLVSLSKQILV
+1209 YLVALSKQILV
-1220 QEHDAVRAGT
+1220 QENDYVRAGT
-1230 PLSDGVITPADILAI
+1230 PLSDGATTPADILAI

-1288 NDPGDTSFLE
+1288 DEPGDTRFLE
-1298 QEIVDKLDFAE
+1298 QQVVDKLEFME

-1316 KKVVIDAG
+1316 KKVVVDAG
-1324 DSENLQ
+1324 DSQNMQ
-1330 KGQIVTARKLRDENS
+1330 AGQIVTARKLRDENS
-1345 MLKRRDMKI
+1345 MLKRRDLKP
-1354 VQVRDA
+1354 VEVRDA
-1360 VPATSTQ
+1360 VAATSTQ

-1372 TRAALQTKSFM
+1372 TRAALQTSSFM

-1396 EAAIRGK
+1396 EAAINGK
-1403 VDTLEGMK
+1403 IDKLEGMK
-1411 ENVIAGHLIP
+1411 ENVICGHLIP
-1421 AGTGLREFEKIIV
+1421 AGTGQREFEKLIV

-1440 ERMQANKKNVLDF
+1440 DRILANKKTVLDYN
-1453 AEEPALEEK
+1453 EVE